1 MLRAVGLQYLATVT
15 CHHHRMVKGRR
26 ERAEG
31 FDDWDLPVQP
41 PVSPMLAS
49 PAGDALPARDDL
61 AFEPKWDGFRM
72 LAFRAGDRILLQG
85 RSGDDLTYAFPEVAT
100 ALLDAL
106 PERAVLDGEAV
117 VLRDGILD
125 FTAMGSRLRPRS
137 DSSTIER
144 LAREVPATYVAFDL
158 LALGHRS
165 LLDETYLSR
174 RGHLEGLDMATRTVA
189 VTPMTRDRDLASRWF
204 HAFEGGG
211 LDGLMAKPQD
221 SPYAPGKRSL
231 LKIKHRRTLDVV
243 VAGWRGHAKDPDDV
257 GSLLLGLYDDQ
268 GRLHHVGSASGLS
281 AARRREITAHIAP
294 FANPADAPHP
304 WTAPAEESDG
314 EEVRRPGG
322 INRWNRGRDHT
333 WHPLAP
339 ELVAEVAYDQFEG
352 DRLRHVATWLRW
364 RPDRTAL
371 SCTYD
376 QVAVPTPVDITALL
390 A

>member
-1 MLRAVGLQYLATVT
+1 
-15 CHHHRMVKGRR
+15 MVKGRR
-26 ERAEG
+26 ERAQG
-31 FDDWDLPVQP
+31 FDDWDLPVKP

-49 PAGDALPARDDL
+49 PAGDALPAREDL

-85 RSGDDLTYAFPEVAT
+85 RSGDDLTYAFPEVAV

-106 PERAVLDGEAV
+106 PDRAVIDGEAV
-117 VLRDGILD
+117 VVRDGILD

-165 LLDETYLSR
+165 CLDETYLTR
-174 RGHLEGLDMATRTVA
+174 RGHLEALDMATRTVA
-189 VTPMTRDRDLASRWF
+189 VTPMTQDRDLASRWF

-221 SPYAPGKRSL
+221 APYAPGKRSL

-243 VAGWRGHAKDPDDV
+243 VAGWRGHAKDPDEV
-257 GSLLLGLYDDQ
+257 GSLLLGLYDNH
-268 GRLHHVGSASGLS
+268 GRLQHVGSASGFS
-281 AARRREITAHIAP
+281 ASRRRDITAHLSPYALP
-294 FANPADAPHP
+294 VVEPHP
-304 WTAPAEESDG
+304 WLEPAEG
-314 EEVRRPGG
+314 VRRPGEV
-322 INRWNRGRDHT
+322 NRWNRGRDQS

-339 ELVAEVAYDQFEG
+339 SLVAEVAYDQFEG

-364 RPDRTAL
+364 RPDRTAS

-376 QVAVPTPVDITALL
+376 QVAVPTAVDVTALL
-390 A
+390 G